1 MSNCD
6 DITRRFFELERWQ
19 RALDTAVDKRINRA
33 LLREMAKPETRI
45 AHDSD
50 ALLAALKPMEW
61 VYVYNYPKCPAWID
75 AYKGAGAYF
84 TMKNL
89 ILFHNC
95 QIHLDDGQVLDRDAS
110 MQHLSQLNANTAI
123 NGQQMFA
130 TMLRLISDNNF
141 DWQE

>member
-1 MSNCD
+1 MSGS
-6 DITRRFFELERWQ
+6 
-19 RALDTAVDKRINRA
+19 
-33 LLREMAKPETRI
+33 
-45 AHDSD
+45 H
-50 ALLAALKPMEW
+50 AALKPLEW

-110 MQHLSQLNANTAI
+110 MRHLSQLNANTAI